1 MKINLILT
9 TILFFITGSLVSQQ
23 TIIFNYDDL
32 NRLTR
37 ADYGNGTVINYTY
50 DANGNRLTET
60 VNSNSFMNVKLV
72 LNGLYDEPANVL
84 RMKDTVRAYLMN
96 ITSPF
101 GVVDSAVS
109 TIDSVNFLA
118 LFEFRNAQSGT
129 YYLKIKHRN
138 SIETWSKSGGF
149 SFIRYT
155 LMNYDFTSAQ
165 SQAYGNNM
173 ALINSL
179 WCIHTGDVNQDGTID
194 ISDASLIDNDASNF
208 ISGYVPTDIN
218 GDGIVDIGDGVYS
231 DNNSLNF
238 INKITP

>member
-1 MKINLILT
+1 MINYNILIILLLLT
-9 TILFFITGSLVSQQ
+9 CNLNAQQ
-23 TIIFNYDDL
+23 TINYQYDDL
-32 NRLTR
+32 RRLIR
-37 ADYGNGTVINYTY
+37 VDYGNGSVMNYTY

-72 LNGLYDEPANVL
+72 LNGLYDEPSNVL

-101 GVVDSAVS
+101 GVVDSSVS

-118 LFEFRNAQSGT
+118 LFEFKNAQSGT

-138 SIETWSKSGGF
+138 SIETWSKSGGIPF
-149 SFIRYT
+149 TRYT

-179 WCIHTGDVNQDGTID
+179 WCIHTGDINQDGTID
-194 ISDASLIDNDASNF
+194 ISDASLIDNDAFNF

-218 GDGIVDIGDGVYS
+218 GDSIVDIGDGVYS
-231 DNNSLNF
+231 DNNSFNF
-238 INKITP
+238 ISKITP